1 MKISYNWLKWYI
13 PEIPEPEKLADVFT
27 YHLCEVDGMETWQDP
42 KSSKGDRASDTIFD
56 LNILPNRAHDL
67 LSHKGVAKEVSGLL
81 QIPFIDPT
89 PKYKIPESKE
99 TSLKINIETVKCRRY
114 SARIIRGVKVGASP
128 EWVVKHLESI
138 GQRSISNVVDATNL
152 TMFDCGQPT
161 HAFDLA
167 KVKGEIKIRNA
178 KAGEKITLLT
188 GEEKELIEN
197 DMVIAD
203 EESVLAIAGVKGG
216 TKAEVDENTQD
227 LIIEVANFD
236 PASVRKT
243 AKRLGIFTDSA
254 KRFENDISPVY
265 VPPAMVEL
273 SALFVEMFPEAVF
286 EEVVDEYPTREK
298 FEKKRMV
305 VVSQKDINRILGAD
319 FDVATITTA
328 VLSLG
333 FDYSETDG
341 IFQVFIPL
349 ERLDLN
355 LTQDLVEEVGRVIG
369 YEKVTPV
376 MPEISRKPKIN
387 ETFAKVF
394 AVRKYLLDQGY
405 SEVMTY
411 TFVKK
416 GKVEVARGV
425 KGKSFLRKDMS
436 DFTWAYELNRLNSA
450 ILGLDDI
457 KIFEIGTVFPD
468 VNKEEIYVAIA
479 EKGIGNSSTG
489 SVGTLDDFV
498 KKNELDISK
507 YEILEN
513 SEKEN
518 KHFKQWSSFPFIVR
532 DVAVLMPNE
541 TDKQELED
549 ILEKAELLAREPRLV
564 DVYQKDYQTSYA
576 FRLVFQSEEKTL
588 SDDEVAPIMED
599 LYIKIKGKGWEVR

>member
-13 PEIPEPEKLADVFT
+13 PEVPAPEKLADVFT

-67 LSHKGVAKEVSGLL
+67 LSHKGVAKELSGLL

-99 TSLKINIETVKCRRY
+99 TSLKINIESEKCRRY

-128 EWVVKHLESI
+128 EWVALHLESI
-138 GQRSISNVVDATNL
+138 GQRSINNVVDATNL
-152 TMFDCGQPT
+152 TMYDSGQPT

-188 GEEKELIEN
+188 GEEKELLET

-216 TKAEVDENTQD
+216 NKAEVDENTKD
-227 LIIEVANFD
+227 VIIEVANFD

-243 AKRLGIFTDSA
+243 AKRLNIFTDST
-254 KRFENDISPVY
+254 KRFENDLSPVY

-273 SALFVEMFPEAVF
+273 SALFVEMFPEAFF
-286 EEVVDEYPTREK
+286 EEVVDEYPAREN
-298 FEKKRMV
+298 FEKKKMV

-341 IFQVFIPL
+341 IFQVFVPL

-376 MPEISRKPKIN
+376 MPEISKKPETN
-387 ETFAKVF
+387 ENFAKIF
-394 AVRKYLLDQGY
+394 AVRNKLLEEGY

-411 TFVKK
+411 TFTKK
-416 GKVEVARGV
+416 GKVEVARGL
-425 KGKSFLRKDMS
+425 KGKSFLRTNIS
-436 DFTWAYELNRLNSA
+436 DGMKESYEMNKLNA
-450 ILGLDDI
+450 GVLGMDEI
-457 KIFEIGTVFPD
+457 KIFEIGTVFPEAD
-468 VNKEEIYVAIA
+468 KEIIHVVIA
-479 EKGIGNSSTG
+479 DKKG
-489 SVGTLDDFV
+489 VKEMTLDEYV
-498 KKNELDISK
+498 KECGLDLSEYK
-507 YEILEN
+507 VLEN

-518 KHFKQWSSFPFIVR
+518 KHFKQWSSFPAIIR
-532 DVAVLMPNE
+532 DIAVLMPNE
-541 TDKQELED
+541 TDKKDLED
-549 ILEKAELLAREPRLV
+549 ILEKADLLARPPRLV

-576 FRLVFQSEEKTL
+576 YRLVFQSDEKTL
-588 SDDEVAPIMED
+588 TDDEVAPIMED
-599 LYIKIKGKGWEVR
+599 LYEKIKGKSWEIR

>member
-27 YHLCEVDGMETWQDP
+27 YHLCEVDGIETWQDP
-42 KSSKGDRASDTIFD
+42 NSSGDERASDTIFD

-81 QIPFIDPT
+81 QIPFVDPT
-89 PKYKIPESKE
+89 LSYKIPESKE
-99 TSLKINIETVKCRRY
+99 TSLKINIETDKCRRY

-128 EWVVKHLESI
+128 EWVALHLESI
-138 GQRSISNVVDATNL
+138 GQRSINNVVDATNL

-178 KAGEKITLLT
+178 KLGERITLLT
-188 GEEKELIEN
+188 GEEKELQET

-216 TKAEVDENTQD
+216 KKAEVDENTKD
-227 LIIEVANFD
+227 VIIEVANFD

-243 AKRLGIFTDSA
+243 AKRLGIFTDST
-254 KRFENDISPVY
+254 KRFENDLSPVY

-286 EEVVDEYPTREK
+286 EEIVDEYPTREN

-305 VVSQKDINRILGAD
+305 VVSQKDVNRILGAD

-341 IFQVFIPL
+341 IFQVFVPL

-376 MPEISRKPKIN
+376 MPEISSKPEIN
-387 ETFAKVF
+387 ENFAKVF
-394 AVRKYLLDQGY
+394 AVRSKLLEEGY

-411 TFVKK
+411 TFTKK

-425 KGKSFLRKDMS
+425 KGKSHLRTNIS
-436 DFTWAYELNRLNSA
+436 DGVKESFEMNKLNA
-450 ILGLDDI
+450 GVLGMDEI
-457 KIFEIGTVFPD
+457 KIFEIGTVFPEAD
-468 VNKEEIYVAIA
+468 KEIIHVAVA
-479 EKGIGNSSTG
+479 DKKGIKEM
-489 SVGTLDDFV
+489 TLDEYV
-498 KKNELDISK
+498 KELDLDLSEYK
-507 YEILEN
+507 ILEN

-518 KHFKQWSSFPFIVR
+518 KHFKQWSSFPAIIR
-532 DVAVLMPNE
+532 DIAVLMPNE
-541 TDKQELED
+541 TDKKELED
-549 ILEKAELLAREPRLV
+549 ILEKADLLARPPRLV

-576 FRLVFQSEEKTL
+576 YRLVFQSEEKTL
-588 SDDEVAPIMED
+588 TDDEVAPIMED
-599 LYIKIKGKGWEVR
+599 LYEKTKGKGWEIR

>member
-42 KSSKGDRASDTIFD
+42 NSSSDERASDTIFD

-81 QIPFIDPT
+81 QITFIDPT
-89 PKYKIPESKE
+89 SKYKIPETNS
-99 TSLKINIETVKCRRY
+99 TDLKINIETDKCRRY

-138 GQRSISNVVDATNL
+138 GQRSINNVVDATNL
-152 TMFDCGQPT
+152 TMYDSGQPT
-161 HAFDLA
+161 HSFDLA

-178 KAGEKITLLT
+178 KFGERITLLT
-188 GEEKELIEN
+188 GEEKELIET
-197 DMVIAD
+197 DMLIAD
-203 EESVLAIAGVKGG
+203 EEGALAIAGVKGG
-216 TKAEVDENTQD
+216 KKAEVDENTKD
-227 LIIEVANFD
+227 VIIEVANFD

-243 AKRLGIFTDSA
+243 AKRLGILTDST
-254 KRFENDISPVY
+254 KRFENDLSPVY

-286 EEVVDEYPTREK
+286 EEIVDEYPTREN

-305 VVSQKDINRILGAD
+305 VVSQKDVNRILGAD

-341 IFQVFIPL
+341 IFQVFVPL

-376 MPEISRKPKIN
+376 MPEISSKPEIN

-394 AVRKYLLDQGY
+394 AVRSKLLEEGY

-411 TFVKK
+411 TFTKK

-425 KGKSFLRKDMS
+425 KGKSHLRTNLS
-436 DFTWAYELNRLNSA
+436 DGVKESFEMNKLNA
-450 ILGLDDI
+450 GVLGMDEI
-457 KIFEIGTVFPD
+457 KIFEIGTVFPEAD
-468 VNKEEIYVAIA
+468 KEIIHVALA
-479 EKGIGNSSTG
+479 DKKGIKEM
-489 SVGTLDDFV
+489 TLDEYV
-498 KKNELDISK
+498 KELDLDLSEYK
-507 YEILEN
+507 ILEN

-518 KHFKQWSSFPFIVR
+518 KHFKQWSSFPAIIR
-532 DVAVLMPNE
+532 DIAVLMPNE
-541 TDKQELED
+541 TDKKELED
-549 ILEKAELLAREPRLV
+549 ILEKADLLARPPRLV

-576 FRLVFQSEEKTL
+576 YRLVFQSEEKTL
-588 SDDEVAPIMED
+588 TDDEVAPIMED
-599 LYIKIKGKGWEVR
+599 LYEKTKGKSWEVR

>member
-42 KSSKGDRASDTIFD
+42 NSSSDERASDTIFD

-81 QIPFIDPT
+81 QITFIDPT
-89 PKYKIPESKE
+89 SKYKIPETNS
-99 TSLKINIETVKCRRY
+99 TDLKINIETDKCRRY

-138 GQRSISNVVDATNL
+138 GQRSINNVVDATNL

-178 KAGEKITLLT
+178 KFGERITLLT
-188 GEEKELIEN
+188 GEEKELIET
-197 DMVIAD
+197 DMLIAD
-203 EESVLAIAGVKGG
+203 EEGALAIAGVKGG
-216 TKAEVDENTQD
+216 KKAEVDENTKD
-227 LIIEVANFD
+227 VIIEVANFD

-243 AKRLGIFTDSA
+243 AKRLGILTDST
-254 KRFENDISPVY
+254 KRFENDLSPVY

-286 EEVVDEYPTREK
+286 EEIVDEYPTREN

-305 VVSQKDINRILGAD
+305 VVSQKDVNRILGAD

-341 IFQVFIPL
+341 IFQVFVPL

-376 MPEISRKPKIN
+376 MPEISSKPEIN

-394 AVRKYLLDQGY
+394 AVRSKLLEEGY

-411 TFVKK
+411 TFTKK

-425 KGKSFLRKDMS
+425 KGKSHLRTNLS
-436 DFTWAYELNRLNSA
+436 DGVKESFEMNKLNA
-450 ILGLDDI
+450 GVLGMDEI
-457 KIFEIGTVFPD
+457 KIFEIGTVFPEAD
-468 VNKEEIYVAIA
+468 KEIIHVALA
-479 EKGIGNSSTG
+479 DKKGIKEM
-489 SVGTLDDFV
+489 TLDEYV
-498 KKNELDISK
+498 KELDLDLSEYK
-507 YEILEN
+507 ILEN

-518 KHFKQWSSFPFIVR
+518 KHFKQWSSFPAIIR
-532 DVAVLMPNE
+532 DIAVLMPNE
-541 TDKQELED
+541 TDKKELED
-549 ILEKAELLAREPRLV
+549 ILEKADLLARPPRLV

-576 FRLVFQSEEKTL
+576 YRLVFQSEEKTL
-588 SDDEVAPIMED
+588 TDDEVAPIMED
-599 LYIKIKGKGWEVR
+599 LYEKTKGKSWEVR